1 MNLCVLHIFDLNDGR
16 SVFEEKKRNSRTA
29 LLNMADLVVGHSW
42 FWEGVSYDGSTD
54 PN

>member
-16 SVFEEKKRNSRTA
+16 SVFEEKKTA
-29 LLNMADLVVGHSW
+29 ASLNMTSLVVGHSW

-54 PN
+54 PH